1 MAIDRPRAGRFQ
13 RLATQSGPIAA
24 AFMLVL
30 AASAPVRAEEATAT
44 AAPIAIEPIAFKPG
58 ASSAVVSG
66 SVVSPDRKIY
76 SIGARAQ
83 QTLTV
88 AVASQEDNA
97 VFQIYQPP
105 AKPER
110 RDYGIEVVGQALEGA
125 AEGKDAKHW
134 SGRLPVTGEYL
145 VVVGPTR
152 GNADYRLTVA
162 IH

>member
-1 MAIDRPRAGRFQ
+1 MTIGRPRAGRFP
-13 RLATQSGPIAA
+13 PIAA
-24 AFMLVL
+24 GFGRIAVALALVL
-30 AASAPVRAEEATAT
+30 AAPVRAEDAPAN
-44 AAPIAIEPIAFKPG
+44 AGPIAIAPLSFKPG

-66 SVVSPDRKIY
+66 SVVSPDRSIY
-76 SIGARAQ
+76 AIGARAQ
-83 QTLTV
+83 QVLSV
-88 AVASQEDNA
+88 DIASKEDNA

-110 RDYGIEVVGQALEGA
+110 RDYGIEIVGEALKGA
-125 AEGKDAKHW
+125 ADGEDAKHW
-134 SGRLPVTGEYL
+134 SGKLPVSGQYL